1 MAMEVSPVGPDDA
14 AAVTSRVQLV
24 ADKLLQKAQEAQAR
38 GNATAAQSL
47 SESVA
52 DLRRAA
58 TLLQELHRRV
68 ASSAPS
74 APPTPSSSPPVS
86 SNGPSSQPPSRSTSV
101 KDLLTKLGR
110 VEVMLGKKSDEMRQK
125 GNEAAAQALQQAAWT
140 VRQGAQHVT
149 EQQQLTRA
157 LVGTARGLREELH
170 ALCEL
175 LLGGDNAGDSD
186 APKTAMAMERA
197 REMVAVW
204 ETVKT
209 SYPTCGTVDELRAAI
224 VEAVASNRDQSD
236 AASSKQVD
244 ELTIECERLRRAL
257 HDADAQREALESE
270 WSQRWNAVNEDLS
283 VTKASLSR
291 REEEH
296 DAVIAALQA
305 ECETL
310 REQAEAASDA
320 ERVANVQAQLEEER
334 RASMERQ
341 DVWAREQQE
350 LVSKVQRAE
359 TEKEE
364 LDQELTRLRGEHQRL
379 LDQVEDRDS
388 SGQDQVSALLREI
401 EALNGKQTELQ
412 RRLEETESSRDTAIN
427 DLEATA
433 HSLEEMESM
442 VLAMK
447 KALKDREVEAED
459 LKSEKSRLEE
469 DLSSTR
475 EALAAASTAAQQS
488 LVASSAALDRIKVL
502 FKPLQSDDFL
512 WEELQGRLSSALE
525 ASPSGPSQE
534 EEKDVVA
541 TLNRVVKRAI
551 SDIAHVKVSIVQDQ
565 EAAISRLL
573 SIIAADESSSK
584 TIGDLERELSG
595 FAEKKSALEEE
606 RSSLQER
613 VEKLQN
619 DLSAIDVSH
628 KEALRVATEAADSTI
643 ALLREELKTASEKI
657 ATLSQEIEGHQAERQ
672 ASTASSERDVEKLR
686 KQLNDIESEFERY
699 RARSHTALKKVEKRA
714 ELLNGMR
721 KENEELKAAVDELR
735 SRQDTTVQQEQVW
748 RSRIDELTNAL
759 AMCEEE
765 IEQRDV
771 NVTAQLAQLTA
782 EHDTAVNELKERSNL
797 IEQLRKDNA
806 DLCSRIEGVQKAA
819 QAERTAALEQSEQV
833 IVGLRDNLASVRSE
847 LTEAQTRLEALEA
860 SLQETTE
867 AAEAKEVE
875 WAARVATVEA
885 RLLARDDET
894 AAAKDQEL
902 SATLD
907 ENKRL
912 AEEKQ
917 QLEAAAADHETSM
930 QQLSRRVKEL
940 EALHAAATVE
950 IEELRQQAT
959 GTESS
964 VAEVAEGTT
973 PEHSEQLEKEREA
986 DRATIEKL
994 QQDLSTARRRV
1005 EELSQV
1011 QISREDLAARD
1022 EIIKSLRKQLLDLE
1036 EEHAESQVREDGE
1049 ALQQAQAERQ
1059 QKMEQHVQAA
1069 AVARRRA
1076 AVAAF
1081 EQRASS
1087 VVEELQH
1094 RLEEYSVVFRDAC
1107 ALEEE
1112 GVLNGSSDRQGQE
1125 EGSDGEKGE
1134 NDGAFEEYLVFK
1146 SGVVIKAGAS
1156 FSLPVVCERE
1166 GLRVVWKFTVK
1177 EDGADVAFS
1186 LSAGSPR
1193 ELIVPK
1199 ERVNELS
1206 GVYNATAPGTSLLFE
1221 WDNSFSWLNEKTLA
1235 YHVSVLEPLS
1245 TEKRQQRDQERQLDA
1260 SVQRAKDALA
1270 LLDVER
1276 ERREQ
1281 LQRVLHRLVECEK
1294 DKEALLAQV
1303 AERRTTVQEDKSQLQ
1318 TQINGVQAQLSALAR
1333 ELLDLDEQEQTVR
1346 QAWDSLAGERE
1357 DVEMTIGLSK
1367 NDQRLQSLAERL
1379 RNRVQRLEGE
1389 RKLSSCS

>member
-14 AAVTSRVQLV
+14 AVVTSRVQLV

-140 VRQGAQHVT
+140 KSDEMRQKGNEAAAQALQQAAWTVRQGAQHVT

-209 SYPTCGTVDELRAAI
+209 SYPTCGTADELRAAI

-244 ELTIECERLRRAL
+244 ELTIECERLRQAL
-257 HDADAQREALESE
+257 HDADAQREALGSE

-350 LVSKVQRAE
+350 LVSKMQKAE

-401 EALNGKQTELQ
+401 EALNDKQTELQ

-442 VLAMK
+442 VLEMK

-502 FKPLQSDDFL
+502 FKPLQSDDFV
-512 WEELQGRLSSALE
+512 WEELQGTLSSALE

-551 SDIAHVKVSIVQDQ
+551 SDIAH
-565 EAAISRLL
+565 
-573 SIIAADESSSK
+573 
-584 TIGDLERELSG
+584 
-595 FAEKKSALEEE
+595 
-606 RSSLQER
+606 
-613 VEKLQN
+613 
-619 DLSAIDVSH
+619 
-628 KEALRVATEAADSTI
+628 
-643 ALLREELKTASEKI
+643 
-657 ATLSQEIEGHQAERQ
+657 
-672 ASTASSERDVEKLR
+672 
-686 KQLNDIESEFERY
+686 QLNDIESEFERY

-748 RSRIDELTNAL
+748 RNRIDELTNAL
-759 AMCEEE
+759 AMREEE

-782 EHDTAVNELKERSNL
+782 EHDTAVNEVKERSNL

-833 IVGLRDNLASVRSE
+833 IVGLRGNLASVRSE

-902 SATLD
+902 SATMD

-917 QLEAAAADHETSM
+917 RLEAAAADHETKEKQRLEAAAADHETSM

-940 EALHAAATVE
+940 EALHAATTVE

-959 GTESS
+959 GSESTQRR
-964 VAEVAEGTT
+964 AAEGTT

-1005 EELSQV
+1005 EELSQA
-1011 QISREDLAARD
+1011 QISREDLATRD